1 MGLFAR
7 IVLGIVGDN
16 EVNMFSHSKRESD
29 SITKLEY
36 FKSLSKGPH
45 EDLWAFK
52 RVKDDITFDYS
63 YQGDL
68 HGRGNLS

>member
-1 MGLFAR
+1 MDLFVR
-7 IVLGIVGDN
+7 IELGTFGDN
-16 EVNMFSHSKRESD
+16 EVNTFSHSRRESD
-29 SITKLEY
+29 SITKLEC
-36 FKSLSKGPH
+36 FKSLSKDPR

-68 HGRGNLS
+68 HGRGNF